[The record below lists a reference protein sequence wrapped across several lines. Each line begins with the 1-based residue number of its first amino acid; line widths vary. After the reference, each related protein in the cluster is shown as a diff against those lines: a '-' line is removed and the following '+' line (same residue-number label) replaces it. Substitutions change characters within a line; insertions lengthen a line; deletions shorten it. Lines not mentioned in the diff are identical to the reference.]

1 MSWVKFGAFRCL
13 NPRLLISRLIAF
25 RVLINPMLSMGL
37 KKKKVFMGLGPKVSN
52 LYKLKILIVNLRI
65 FLCIDLVN

>member
-1 MSWVKFGAFRCL
+1 
-13 NPRLLISRLIAF
+13 
-25 RVLINPMLSMGL
+25 MLSMSF